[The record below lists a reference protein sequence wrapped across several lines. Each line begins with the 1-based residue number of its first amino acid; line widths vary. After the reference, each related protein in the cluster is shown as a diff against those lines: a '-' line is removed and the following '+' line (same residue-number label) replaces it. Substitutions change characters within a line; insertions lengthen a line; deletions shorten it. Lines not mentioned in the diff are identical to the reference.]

1 MVSAP
6 RIMKAAFITSCIGE
20 HESTLHVV
28 TPSELMESRAKL
40 YGVFHASGCEDFDKQ
55 VEHRQDPCY
64 AGCAEA
70 KIVSDGVP
78 SRGALRGLHP
88 KICFAGEGGTKSF
101 ASWTDLNNTTVT
113 I

>member
-1 MVSAP
+1 
-6 RIMKAAFITSCIGE
+6 
-20 HESTLHVV
+20 
-28 TPSELMESRAKL
+28 MESRAKL
-40 YGVFHASGCEDFDKQ
+40 YGVFHAPAVKISTSRL
-55 VEHRQDPCY
+55 EHRQDPCY

-88 KICFAGEGGTKSF
+88 K
-101 ASWTDLNNTTVT
+101 DLFRRRRRYLRELDRSNTTVT

>member
-40 YGVFHASGCEDFDKQ
+40 YGVFHAPA
-55 VEHRQDPCY
+55 V
-64 AGCAEA
+64 
-70 KIVSDGVP
+70 KIST
-78 SRGALRGLHP
+78 SR
-88 KICFAGEGGTKSF
+88 
-101 ASWTDLNNTTVT
+101 
-113 I
+113 